1 MVLEM
6 SPLSSSGPDSWAQVL
21 ARNQSLGI
29 SSELASSLLASLRF
43 SQFLPTLHPFYLSET
58 ESSASAEAGHRT
70 AVTLLPLLSAGS
82 PGVSHHLQFRKL
94 LFFFINVRT
103 CLFSC
108 VTAGIQ

>member
-29 SSELASSLLASLRF
+29 SSELASSLLASLH
-43 SQFLPTLHPFYLSET
+43 SFYLSET

-103 CLFSC
+103 CLCFH
-108 VTAGIQ
+108 V